1 MKKDYTHICIVL
13 DASGSMGSVESE
25 TKASFNNFMEEQKK
39 LTGKVTVDVYQFS
52 TTVKKIVDF
61 KDISDVSDLMAE
73 YRCSGWTAL
82 NDAIGMS
89 IDEVG
94 TKLASMDEDER
105 PEKVLFMILTDG
117 EENYSK
123 EFTDTNEIKSKIDH
137 QTNKYKWDFLYLGA
151 NQDAFTNGTSYGF
164 SSNRCLNFSNNAGG
178 MSAVTNAL
186 NSYTTQYRSVSVDKA
201 QTLGFNRKSADD

>member
-164 SSNRCLNFSNNAGG
+164 SSNRCLNFSNNASG
-178 MSAVTNAL
+178 MSAVTSAL

>member
-137 QTNKYKWDFLYLGA
+137 QTNKYKWDFLYL
-151 NQDAFTNGTSYGF
+151 D
-164 SSNRCLNFSNNAGG
+164 
-178 MSAVTNAL
+178 
-186 NSYTTQYRSVSVDKA
+186 
-201 QTLGFNRKSADD
+201 